1 MSRLVTFLS
10 CNTISRR
17 FASIVWS
24 VITSSSHIVVLPL
37 TFMTFASYMFI
48 VLVSTFTYRPVD
60 VSSQLIV
67 SPIFI
72 LVITFMQG
80 IYSYI
85 PETNHVS
92 VVYSF
97 ASVLYL
103 QFVLHVILFCPWNV
117 FCTFTLALSVVCV
130 QCPVGCFC
138 SSLISSV
145 PIMLLR
151 YYPSDFEIVPVAPV
165 VTSITFVF
173 TFHMRWISIM
183 RSSFFKISETHPAS
197 CTAGT
202 GSFWG

>member
-1 MSRLVTFLS
+1 
-10 CNTISRR
+10 
-17 FASIVWS
+17 
-24 VITSSSHIVVLPL
+24 
-37 TFMTFASYMFI
+37 MTFASYMFI

-103 QFVLHVILFCPWNV
+103 QFVLHVILFCP
-117 FCTFTLALSVVCV
+117 
-130 QCPVGCFC
+130 
-138 SSLISSV
+138 
-145 PIMLLR
+145 
-151 YYPSDFEIVPVAPV
+151 
-165 VTSITFVF
+165 
-173 TFHMRWISIM
+173 
-183 RSSFFKISETHPAS
+183 
-197 CTAGT
+197 
-202 GSFWG
+202 